1 MASSSSMNE
10 LTGQGNLLQAS
21 RLEGLPIGDDDTLL
35 AGDFRLDLRTR
46 HATVRGQQLRLTEE
60 EFELL
65 VLVFLVRHRK
75 SVITPHT
82 RVSTSSGSKQAR
94 QKDLLRVL
102 GQLREKLAGVEGC
115 SHYIRTE
122 PWVACQFDPHNR
134 DNPY

>member
-1 MASSSSMNE
+1 MPSSSSMNE

-21 RLEGLPIGDDDTLL
+21 RLEGLGDDDTLL
-35 AGDFRLDLRTR
+35 AGDFRLHLRTR

-60 EFELL
+60 EFEL
-65 VLVFLVRHRK
+65 LVFLVRHRK

-122 PWVACQFDPHNR
+122 PWVVCQFDPHNR